1 MIIRLLRCY
10 AMFDRR
16 YSNRYVSHLQS
27 SDRSNS
33 TSTAVLIQ
41 YRPFPNRSIIT
52 LQTWQCNGIGSTK
65 MRVTAN
71 FMMRVIANYQYAANI
86 VYKIWVWY
94 ICQHLVLQLTRLRC
108 VFVCLFGTSMLS
120 FDILLTL
127 AYCLC

>member
-1 MIIRLLRCY
+1 MQCSTEGN
-10 AMFDRR
+10 
-16 YSNRYVSHLQS
+16 SNRYVSHLQS

-71 FMMRVIANYQYAANI
+71 YDARYSKLSVCCKYSIRFEFGIFSGI
-86 VYKIWVWY
+86 LFGVYIWVKGSHQIKY
-94 ICQHLVLQLTRLRC
+94 K
-108 VFVCLFGTSMLS
+108 
-120 FDILLTL
+120 
-127 AYCLC
+127 YY

>member
-16 YSNRYVSHLQS
+16 YSNRYASHLQS

-71 FMMRVIANYQYAANI
+71 YNARYN
-86 VYKIWVWY
+86 K
-94 ICQHLVLQLTRLRC
+94 LS
-108 VFVCLFGTSMLS
+108 VCC
-120 FDILLTL
+120 II
-127 AYCLC
+127 